1 MKNFCITAKE
11 TIYYT
16 KFVECEDEESL
27 KKYIQNGD
35 VLFDNEDIT
44 DGEDFELC
52 DIEEM
57 SVLNS

>member
-1 MKNFCITAKE
+1 MKTFYVTAKE

-16 KFVECEDEESL
+16 KFVECEDEDSL

-35 VLFDNEDIT
+35 VLFNNEDIT

-52 DIEEM
+52 DITET
-57 SVLNS
+57 VW

>member
-16 KFVECEDEESL
+16 KFIECEDEESL

-57 SVLNS
+57 SALNS

>member
-16 KFVECEDEESL
+16 KFIECEDEESL

>member
-16 KFVECEDEESL
+16 KFVECEDKESL